1 LLLDNNARASI
12 GVVCCVT
19 SSPHFTPLHSLQLTS
34 TTGYWAVHL
43 IIYRDRE
50 REIERERERE
60 RERNKNREIYSYR

>member
-1 LLLDNNARASI
+1 M
-12 GVVCCVT
+12 VCCVT

-60 RERNKNREIYSYR
+60 RERETKIERYIVIDREKEIEI